1 MKNKYA
7 KQKGFTLVE
16 LLIVIVILGL
26 LSTIGIGSFISS
38 QKKGRDARR
47 KADLE
52 SITRALELYYND
64 NDQYPESSGG
74 LILGC
79 DGAACGWN
87 QSWDDQSG
95 GVTYMVQLPSDPGRY
110 AYSYS
115 APLDGSYYILFAR
128 LENLQDSDVPPGPSG
143 PGVYS
148 GTSCGTD
155 GCNYM
160 ITSSNG
166 ATFMP
171 SVIDD

>member
-1 MKNKYA
+1 MATVKKN
-7 KQKGFTLVE
+7 KGFTLVE

-52 SITRALELYYND
+52 SITRAMELYYND
-64 NDQYPESSGG
+64 NDQYPGSSGG
-74 LILGC
+74 LIQGC
-79 DGAACGWN
+79 DGSACSWN
-87 QSWDDQSG
+87 QIWDDQSG
-95 GVTYMVQLPSDPGRY
+95 GVTYMVQLPTDPGGST
-110 AYSYS
+110 YSYS
-115 APLDGSYYILFAR
+115 APADGSYYILYAR
-128 LENLQDSDVPPGPSG
+128 LENTQDADIPAGPTG

-148 GTSCGTD
+148 GTNCGSD
-155 GCNYM
+155 ACNYA

-171 SVIDD
+171 AVVDD